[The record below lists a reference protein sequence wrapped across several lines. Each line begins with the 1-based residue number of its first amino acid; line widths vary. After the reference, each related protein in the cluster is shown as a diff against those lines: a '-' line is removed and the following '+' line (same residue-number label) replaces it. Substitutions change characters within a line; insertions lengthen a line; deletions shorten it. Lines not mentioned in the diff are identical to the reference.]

1 MDLND
6 TAEFFLLKNF
16 AMISPSLLP
25 FPPLFHC
32 TNTPLRTTHSLEDGI
47 CQNESIPIS
56 HTNQQHT
63 HLMILK
69 IYTKN
74 KTFDISDIVS

>member
-25 FPPLFHC
+25 FPPLFRC
-32 TNTPLRTTHSLEDGI
+32 TKYSTENNTQLGGWNLSKRIHPHFSHKPAAHSFNDIKDLYEK
-47 CQNESIPIS
+47 QNIR
-56 HTNQQHT
+56 HFR
-63 HLMILK
+63 
-69 IYTKN
+69 Y
-74 KTFDISDIVS
+74 VS